1 MKKFMKIFLPILVIL
16 LVTGCSSKKEG
27 IVIYTSMEENRNQ
40 ILKEQIEKK
49 FPKLDIAIQYMST
62 GNSAAKIKNEGTS
75 TEADIVIDLET
86 SYMKSVADNFA
97 DLKNIDTSVYLD
109 SVIESD
115 NYLPWAKQ
123 TAAVIIDKKYFKEH
137 DLVKPKTYEDL
148 LKPCYKNLIAMPDPK
163 TSGTGYSF
171 LLNVINLKGEDA
183 AIKYFKELKNN
194 LREFSVSGSGPTN
207 LLKQGEIAIAL
218 GMTSQ
223 GTSAI
228 NDGYDFEIIELE
240 TGTPYSTTSCGII
253 KGREDKENVKE
264 VFEWLINDFGRYD
277 KEHFMPD
284 KLLKNQESKMK
295 NYPENLTDADMTNID
310 SEETKK
316 EMLELWGK
324 VNG

>member
-194 LREFSVSGSGPTN
+194 L
-207 LLKQGEIAIAL
+207 
-218 GMTSQ
+218 
-223 GTSAI
+223 
-228 NDGYDFEIIELE
+228 
-240 TGTPYSTTSCGII
+240 
-253 KGREDKENVKE
+253 
-264 VFEWLINDFGRYD
+264 
-277 KEHFMPD
+277 
-284 KLLKNQESKMK
+284 
-295 NYPENLTDADMTNID
+295 
-310 SEETKK
+310 
-316 EMLELWGK
+316 
-324 VNG
+324 